1 MRKVVIFVMLLIGIL
16 ISGGKN
22 GKADTPFI
30 CAVTKG
36 EWQNTTETLGCCCY
50 YLVSPQTG
58 KRQFYEAADLNNGLI
73 GPESV
78 KVIAWDYWPD
88 PYITGDAFSMR

>member
-1 MRKVVIFVMLLIGIL
+1 MFTEWKDVASIEPPLGKPLI
-16 ISGGKN
+16 
-22 GKADTPFI
+22 
-30 CAVTKG
+30 VTIKR